1 MLVPIPLIVSR
12 VHYGMPPIETILFV
26 SEIGEMV
33 LIVLETIEEQKI
45 PERSSYGVLKC
56 FE

>member
-33 LIVLETIEEQKI
+33 LIVLETTEEQKI